1 MIAKTSG
8 IRLEYVAGVIS
19 HQVLPV
25 CDYLK
30 DVLTEKKT
38 AAAAEGDGLSCAQHR
53 LAWGMHIGLL
63 CAGGGADFRPG
74 G

>member
-19 HQVLPV
+19 HHVLPV

-30 DVLTEKKT
+30 DVLTEKK
-38 AAAAEGDGLSCAQHR
+38 LQR
-53 LAWGMHIGLL
+53 LQ
-63 CAGGGADFRPG
+63 
-74 G
+74 